1 MSETTLLYC
10 ATGERDVI
18 NTLALCENRDTRHRI
33 YYRAQQKLC
42 SISLAE
48 LDVAAMQVAH
58 HLYELGVRQ
67 YDRIGIMA
75 HNQIEWVMLDLAILK
90 LGAVT
95 AGFEPGRFDTINIR
109 QQYGLK
115 YLFVAGNEPFM
126 PDPPK
131 DILSLQLVAGWVK
144 KPARSYQRFHTG
156 YDAADICAIKFT
168 SGSTG
173 APKGLEATVSSINSS
188 MFAAQSMF
196 THQHGD
202 NVLVFLRLALLQQR
216 YWIYSAL
223 VNQHNIT
230 LSQMDDVLPMSQA
243 TFPTVIMGVPGFYAE
258 VKTQIEQMGLP
269 ADGTSCYAM
278 IQNTLGGK
286 IRYLWTGSAPASP
299 AVLSFF
305 NDNGVPL
312 YEGYGLNE
320 TCIVSK
326 NHPGAY
332 KVGSVG
338 KVLPNKC
345 IRFDQDGVLIVSS
358 RHPVN
363 CRYTWCAPGT
373 NEKTYLPTG
382 EVKTY
387 DVGYV
392 DEEGFLYIQGRV
404 DDILTLNSGRN
415 VLVRPLEEK
424 IAEHPHV
431 HTCVLYGNGQ
441 PYITALISPAA
452 GVTHTASLTDFIAEL
467 NTSLLPEQ
475 QIKALVKCQEP
486 FSINN
491 GLLTSQ
497 FKPKRQD
504 IYRRYAAELTN
515 IYRACYS
522 ASAPHVLL
530 AYPIKNPSGM
540 NSQ

>member
-1 MSETTLLYC
+1 MSEAGLLYC

-33 YYRAQQKLC
+33 YYREQQKLC
-42 SISLAE
+42 SLSLAE
-48 LDVAAMQVAH
+48 LDTAAMQVAH
-58 HLYELGVRQ
+58 HLYDLGVRQ
-67 YDRIGIMA
+67 HDRIGIMA
-75 HNQIEWVMLDLAILK
+75 NNQIEWVMLDLAILK

-95 AGFEPGRFDTINIR
+95 AGFEPGRFDAMDIR
-109 QQYGLK
+109 QQYGLR
-115 YLFVAGNEPFM
+115 YLFVAGDEPFM
-126 PDPPK
+126 SDPPEGL
-131 DILSLQLVAGWVK
+131 LSFKEVSAWVNDVSR
-144 KPARSYQRFHTG
+144 PYQCFHSG
-156 YDAADICAIKFT
+156 YDTADICAIKFT

-173 APKGLEATVSSINSS
+173 VPKGLEATVSSVNSS
-188 MFAAQSMF
+188 MSEAQSMF

-223 VNQHNIT
+223 VNQHDIT
-230 LSQMDDVLPMSQA
+230 LSRMDDVLAMSQE
-243 TFPTVIMGVPGFYAE
+243 TSPTVIMGVPGFYSE
-258 VKTQIEQMGLP
+258 VKTQVELMGQP
-269 ADGTSCYAM
+269 AAGISLGAM
-278 IQNTLGGK
+278 IQNILGGK

-305 NDNGVPL
+305 NNNGIPL

-332 KVGSVG
+332 KLGSVG
-338 KVLPNKC
+338 KVLQNKR
-345 IRFDQDGVLIVSS
+345 IRFDRDGILIVGSA
-358 RHPVN
+358 HPVN
-363 CRYTWCAPGT
+363 CRYTWCAPGV
-373 NEKTYLPTG
+373 NEKTYLPSG

-415 VLVRPLEEK
+415 VLVRPIEEK
-424 IAEHPHV
+424 ITEHPEV

-441 PYITALISPAA
+441 PYITALISPSGCDTQA
-452 GVTHTASLTDFIAEL
+452 TSLNDFIAGL
-467 NTSLLPEQ
+467 NASLLPEQ
-475 QIKALVKCQEP
+475 QIKAVVKCNEP
-486 FSINN
+486 FSIDN

-504 IYRRYAAELTN
+504 IYRRYSSEIADIYETFYAA
-515 IYRACYS
+515 S
-522 ASAPHVLL
+522 DVHMLL
-530 AYPIKNPSGM
+530 AYPMKNI
-540 NSQ
+540 QE